1 MKKQA
6 GQLIALLVVLAVLA
20 AGFAALRRYNEE
32 QADKPAEED
41 TSISLNDLSSEDV
54 SRISYDYSGET
65 YSFVKEDDTWYAE
78 SDRELSI
85 TQNRITSMASYLAP
99 LEAESA
105 IENVTDYEQY
115 GLDNPERTIEF
126 ETADESFTVLIG
138 DYNSMEGVYYIMLEG
153 DETVYLV
160 QEKFLAAFNFSL
172 DEVTETEEEET
183 ETEETEAEET
193 ETEETETEETETE
206 ETATETTETEVAQ

>member
-41 TSISLNDLSSEDV
+41 TSISVNDLASEDV
-54 SRISYDYSGET
+54 SRISYDYDGVT
-65 YSFVKEDDTWYAE
+65 YSFVKEDDTWYSE

-99 LEAESA
+99 LEAETV

-115 GLDNPERTIEF
+115 GLDNPERTITC
-126 ETADESFTVLIG
+126 ETADDSFTVLIG
-138 DYNSMEGVYYIMLEG
+138 DYNSVAGGYYIMLENG
-153 DETVYLV
+153 DAVYLV
-160 QEKFLAAFNFSL
+160 QTKFLTVFNYSL
-172 DEVTETEEEET
+172 EDLTETEEET
-183 ETEETEAEET
+183 EESSEAEETEAEET
-193 ETEETETEETETE
+193 ETEETETEETET
-206 ETATETTETEVAQ
+206 TETETAQ